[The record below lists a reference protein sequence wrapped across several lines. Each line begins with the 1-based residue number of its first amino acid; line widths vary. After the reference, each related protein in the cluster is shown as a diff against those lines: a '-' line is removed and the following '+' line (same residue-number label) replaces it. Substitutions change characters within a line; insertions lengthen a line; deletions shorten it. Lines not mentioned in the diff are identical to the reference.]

1 MLVQTQSKLF
11 ISWLVVF
18 MFAASSLGCA
28 SYGGPEPLSAHKE
41 EIAAKMFKLKENKA
55 SIYVYRNGLNS
66 DIRMPI
72 SLNGKLIAKT
82 TSKTF
87 LKLTVEPGF
96 HEISSEEGNF
106 SSIALK
112 TQAGEN
118 YYVFQEIITDDDSIG
133 ANLQVVDEFEG
144 QRGVQEC
151 RLIATSQLGQVDQDQ
166 MDQMDQLG
174 RVEQQV
180 DPLDY

>member
-1 MLVQTQSKLF
+1 MLVQTCSKLF
-11 ISWLVVF
+11 LGWLIVVI
-18 MFAASSLGCA
+18 FAAGSLGCA
-28 SYGGPEPLSAHKE
+28 SYGGSEPEPSSAHE
-41 EIAAKMFKLKENKA
+41 DDIAAKLFQLKENKA
-55 SIYVYRNGLNS
+55 SIYIYRNGLKS
-66 DIRMPI
+66 DLRMPI

-106 SSIALK
+106 SSVALK

-118 YYVFQEIITDDDSIG
+118 YYVFQEIITDDNSTG
-133 ANLQVVDEFEG
+133 ANLQVVDASEG

-151 RLIATSQLGQVDQDQ
+151 RLITTSQWD
-166 MDQMDQLG
+166 
-174 RVEQQV
+174 
-180 DPLDY
+180 